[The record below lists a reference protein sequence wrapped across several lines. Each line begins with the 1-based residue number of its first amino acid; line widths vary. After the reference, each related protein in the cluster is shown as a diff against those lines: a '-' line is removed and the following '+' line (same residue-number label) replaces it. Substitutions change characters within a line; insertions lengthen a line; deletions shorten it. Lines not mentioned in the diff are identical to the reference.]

1 MTKLWITAKTPDEVK
16 IARASGADIVSL
28 PTDSDDVEIDFI
40 ADSTV
45 QKKRMVIC
53 KWSPIFKQGTKQFS
67 TWREG
72 GFDGVM
78 LEQFPK
84 SVTRFSDKN
93 CGKNKKIEQSGEP
106 SEPKT
111 SLEAN
116 GHLLSDASLAELADF
131 IKKAH
136 ESGLMV
142 ALSGALEPP
151 DIPRLLR
158 LSPDMLCFA
167 RDEKAA
173 NAYFSQ
179 PALRQMIRS
188 LIPHEGEEEEHGNI
202 ANCATDRLI
211 VRNFILPVEIGAYQH
226 ERGHKQ
232 HVRFNVFADVAL
244 LSNNPQDMRHI
255 VSYDLIMDAIR
266 QLVAQGH
273 VDLVETLAE
282 DIASSVLE
290 HEAVR
295 RVIVRVEKL
304 DLEPE
309 AVGIEIERH
318 KS

>member
-1 MTKLWITAKTPDEVK
+1 MTKLWVTARTEDEANM
-16 IARASGADIVSL
+16 ARTSGADIVNL
-28 PTDSDDVEIDFI
+28 FAQGGDNMGVNFIIDS
-40 ADSTV
+40 AR
-45 QKKRMVIC
+45 QKKRLVLC
-53 KWSPIFKQGTKQFS
+53 QWPCCHDHWPQQFS
-67 TWREG
+67 QWCKG
-72 GFDGVM
+72 GFDGVI
-78 LEQFPK
+78 LE
-84 SVTRFSDKN
+84 TR
-93 CGKNKKIEQSGEP
+93 
-106 SEPKT
+106 
-111 SLEAN
+111 
-116 GHLLSDASLAELADF
+116 GHLLSDISLTDLENF
-131 IKKAH
+131 ITLAH
-136 ESGLMV
+136 EGGLMV

-158 LSPDMLCFA
+158 LSPDILCFA
-167 RDEKAA
+167 RDNKTASV
-173 NAYFSQ
+173 YFSQ

-188 LIPHEGEEEEHGNI
+188 LIPHEGKKEGHGNM
-202 ANCATDRLI
+202 ADCAIDRLI

-232 HVRFNVFADVAL
+232 RVRFNVFADVMR

-266 QLVAQGH
+266 QLVTRGH

-282 DIASSVLE
+282 EIASSVLK

-295 RVIVRVEKL
+295 HVVVRVEKL